1 MSSLLVNVLVFV
13 KARSI
18 QELAK
23 KKFERVRN
31 EVERSEKELKLEQS
45 TKPNSYIKKQ
55 PPKKPFFRTLQEP
68 IGSDF
73 SSGATLAATGDVQNS
88 SNPIQG
94 VNYEVPSNIDGQVEG
109 SSSVFDTT
117 NQDKAEELF
126 SGIVQ

>member
-1 MSSLLVNVLVFV
+1 M
-13 KARSI
+13 
-18 QELAK
+18 
-23 KKFERVRN
+23 
-31 EVERSEKELKLEQS
+31 KLEQS
-45 TKPNSYIKKQ
+45 AKSNSYVKKQ

-88 SNPIQG
+88 SNPIQA

-109 SSSVFDTT
+109 SSSLFDTT
-117 NQDKAEELF
+117 IQDKAEELF